1 MAQNTGPNIYHKLQ
15 GNYFGLS
22 CYIRAGT
29 RDFAHI
35 RLYAI
40 GVRCAVYL

>member
-1 MAQNTGPNIYHKLQ
+1 MAQNTESDIYHKIQ

-22 CYIRAGT
+22 CYIRAST
-29 RDFAHI
+29 HDFAHTN
-35 RLYAI
+35 LYAI